1 MVVVSLGCLLLAT
14 QLGVKIVSQS
24 IARGLYQSLV
34 YDMVSG
40 LSPAELVYNYRQVW
54 LTFYGDVL

>member
-14 QLGVKIVSQS
+14 ELGVKIVSHS

-40 LSPAELVYNYRQVW
+40 LSPAELAYNYRQVW
-54 LTFYGDVL
+54 LTDVL